1 MVGVALDLVMAV
13 LREMGVAILV
23 TVVEEEGVI
32 PVLDNEVCAYG

>member
-1 MVGVALDLVMAV
+1 MVGVALDLVMVV

-32 PVLDNEVCAYG
+32 AVLDNEVCA